1 MLWSCC
7 GILKESKITRK
18 VPGVVFKDILSIV
31 VGILK
36 KEREPWIGKLS
47 WHGNFDTR
55 CERAFCLIL

>member
-1 MLWSCC
+1 M
-7 GILKESKITRK
+7 KESKITRK

-36 KEREPWIGKLS
+36 KEREPWIGTLS

-55 CERAFCLIL
+55 CERNI